1 MFKLLLFDS
10 LIILYIVFDNL
21 CDNFSSK
28 LDVTCQKRSEILEVE
43 EFKEKIPSGRS
54 QSIMMLI

>member
-28 LDVTCQKRSEILEVE
+28 LDVACQKRSEILERSRESLKKKYQVE
-43 EFKEKIPSGRS
+43 EAS
-54 QSIMMLI
+54 QS

>member
-28 LDVTCQKRSEILEVE
+28 LDVAYQKRSEILERSRESLRKKYQVE
-43 EFKEKIPSGRS
+43 EAS
-54 QSIMMLI
+54 QS

>member
-28 LDVTCQKRSEILEVE
+28 LDVTYQKRSEILERSRESLKKKYQVE
-43 EFKEKIPSGRS
+43 EAS
-54 QSIMMLI
+54 QS